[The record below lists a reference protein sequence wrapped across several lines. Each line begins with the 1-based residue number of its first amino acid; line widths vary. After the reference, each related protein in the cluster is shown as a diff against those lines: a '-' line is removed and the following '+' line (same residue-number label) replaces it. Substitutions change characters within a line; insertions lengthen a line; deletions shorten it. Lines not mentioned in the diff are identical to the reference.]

1 MHQLCIQFYF
11 EGMSLGGIQVLFR
24 NLTIETPTQLVAK
37 PRCAPPSP
45 DNNARDPVWSL
56 VEYMNS
62 DALDAVQDVE
72 TAHIWSFPFAGSP
85 HADLKAEFEKM
96 RLFSMLADPE
106 DIDKKLK
113 PHRHHDFWQYM
124 KTMRRYFEGEV
135 RLVDDGDWK
144 ELAGPAPTEK
154 SFWHCQYA
162 EPDSEQRQQLTRL
175 GCRGARHTSGV
186 KHEGPQKWSQ
196 CPKLDATQM
205 KAHTGQ
211 TTVCHIQGNVH
222 FRRVGTMLSYPRF
235 LCLLLQDTDVT
246 DFYTALQWWKTRPI
260 ICYFKERHRERHSR
274 HRERRR
280 RH

>member
-37 PRCAPPSP
+37 PRCTPPSA
-45 DNNARDPVWSL
+45 DNYARDQVWSL
-56 VEYMNS
+56 VEFMNS
-62 DALDAVQDVE
+62 DAQDAVHDVE
-72 TAHIWSFPFAGSP
+72 TAHIWYFPFAGSP
-85 HADLKAEFEKM
+85 RADLKAEFEKM

-113 PHRHHDFWQYM
+113 PHRQHDFWQYM

-135 RLVDDGDWK
+135 RLVDDGEWK
-144 ELAGPAPTEK
+144 ELTRPAPTEK

-162 EPDSEQRQQLTRL
+162 EPDSEQRHQLTRL
-175 GCRGARHTSGV
+175 RCRGARHTPARDG
-186 KHEGPQKWSQ
+186 GPQRWSQ

-205 KAHTGQ
+205 KAHTGK

-260 ICYFKERHRERHSR
+260 ICYFKERHRR

-280 RH
+280 RHGS